1 MVRKRAIFFRIR
13 MAWGIPGGAQRRG
26 IDLGEFMATSMR
38 KLTLLCAFLLV
49 AGCATKPAVPFDRS
63 TASSIKVI
71 GLLTPDLPSE
81 PSAVLASSVGQ
92 SFGLI
97 GALVDAG
104 MKDNRDGS
112 LRDIL
117 SAQQFAAE
125 KALTDDL
132 TASLK
137 ARGYEVKLIPVARS
151 DRGKLLK
158 TYPAASENQVD
169 AYLDVVSINYGYVAA
184 GITGDTPYRPFLYTD
199 CKLVKAADGA
209 VLMEDS
215 VNYNPIMA
223 AGADTKHVT
232 ISPDP
237 AYAFEKFSEIE
248 ADPAKATKGVTIA
261 FAQTTDAIGQL
272 LH

>member
-1 MVRKRAIFFRIR
+1 MTTFI
-13 MAWGIPGGAQRRG
+13 
-26 IDLGEFMATSMR
+26 R
-38 KLTLLCAFLLV
+38 KLAVLCVLFLV
-49 AGCATKPAVPFDRS
+49 AGCATTKPAVPFDRS

-104 MKDNRDGS
+104 MKDGRDGS

-117 SAQQFAAE
+117 AAQQFAAE
-125 KALTDDL
+125 KAFTDDL

-137 ARGYEVKLIPVARS
+137 ARGYEVKLIPVSRS
-151 DRGKLLK
+151 DKGQLLK
-158 TYPAASENQVD
+158 AYPTQNENQVD
-169 AYLDVVSINYGYVAA
+169 AYLDVVSVNYGYVAA
-184 GITGDTPYRPFLYTD
+184 GVAGDTPYRPFLYTD
-199 CKLVKAADGA
+199 CKLVKANDGS

-215 VNYNPIMA
+215 VNYNPMMA
-223 AGADTKHVT
+223 AGADSAHVT

-237 AYAFEKFSEIE
+237 AYAFEKFSELE
-248 ADPAKATKGVTIA
+248 ADPAKATKGVSIA
-261 FAQTTDAIGQL
+261 FTQTTDAIGQL
-272 LH
+272 LR

>member
-1 MVRKRAIFFRIR
+1 MTTFI
-13 MAWGIPGGAQRRG
+13 
-26 IDLGEFMATSMR
+26 R
-38 KLTLLCAFLLV
+38 KLTLLCAFFLV
-49 AGCATKPAVPFDRS
+49 AGCAAKPAVPFDRS

-71 GLLTPDLPSE
+71 GLLTPDVPSE

-112 LRDIL
+112 LRDVL
-117 SAQQFAAE
+117 AAQKFAAD

-137 ARGYEVKLIPVARS
+137 SRGYEVKLIPVSRN
-151 DRGKLLK
+151 DKGKLLK
-158 TYPAASENQVD
+158 TYPTQSENQVD
-169 AYLDVVSINYGYVAA
+169 AYLDVVSVNYGYVAA
-184 GITGDTPYRPFLYTD
+184 GIAGNTPYRPFLYTD
-199 CKLVKAADGA
+199 CKLVKASDGA

-223 AGADTKHVT
+223 AGADAEHVT

-237 AYAFEKFSEIE
+237 AYSFEKFSEIE
-248 ADPAKATKGVTIA
+248 ADPAKATKGVSVA
-261 FAQTTDAIGQL
+261 FAQTTDAIGRL
-272 LH
+272 LR